1 MRSTR
6 VRRAA
11 MIGTA
16 AVLLVAPC
24 VALAQAEPT
33 APTPALPADMVAAI
47 QRDLGLSPAQYLEQ
61 AETGQELLRFAD
73 TLRGK
78 FPTAFAGVWL
88 DAAGAPLVGLA
99 DGPDKA
105 AARTAVEAAGYQV
118 KDQSR
123 SEQTLHDLL
132 GQVNGWIQQLP
143 APLAGL
149 INGTKID
156 PAANDIALEVKDTAE
171 GQGLQLPDFL
181 GFVRVAKGPGGSSDL
196 PGLGSLGSSDPT
208 KPTTTKP
215 TEPTTTK
222 PTEPTTTKPTEPT
235 TTNPGASTITLNPVT
250 GAKVGKAITLTV
262 KVNPAAEGGD
272 VLFEEVVNGANP
284 EPIASGVMVGADGTA
299 TTEWMPETAGKV
311 TVKATFSGRDGVTGS
326 TTTQEVTVAKADSN
340 TVASTIALSPV
351 TGAKVGKLATVTAR
365 VTPAAAGGNVVF
377 EDDKNSYEEVPVGAD
392 GTATMEWLP
401 ETAGKVT
408 MRAIFSGRNGVTGS
422 TTTAQVTVAKADA
435 TTTTKPTT
443 TTPKP
448 PADAVMGGQHYFTGE
463 TRNVSCSFGFNGT
476 NGDGEVVNISA
487 GHCDFHR
494 ENVGGLNATKAAMG
508 QNFIGEFDKAVVDGG
523 DYAVIKIYDGVAKRF
538 QNNLVD
544 TYGGDPLRITGTAD
558 PVVGA
563 PACKSGNTTGF
574 TCGKITG
581 VNEWIINSMV
591 RVPNGFVTT
600 ACTIPGDSGGA
611 IVTGTK
617 ALGITSATNGDCDD
631 KSKGFGTPIN
641 SILAATPGL
650 KVRTN

>member
-33 APTPALPADMVAAI
+33 APAPALPADMVAAI

-88 DAAGAPLVGLA
+88 DAAGTPLVGLA
-99 DGPDKA
+99 EGPDKA

-123 SEQTLHDLL
+123 SERTLHDLL
-132 GQVNGWIQQLP
+132 GQVNGWVLQLP
-143 APLAGL
+143 APLAAL
-149 INGTKID
+149 INGTAID

-196 PGLGSLGSSDPT
+196 PGFGSLGSSDPT

-222 PTEPTTTKPTEPT
+222 PTEPTTTEPT
-235 TTNPGASTITLNPVT
+235 KPAEPSTTTLNPVT
-250 GAKVGKAITLTV
+250 GAKVGKASTLTV

-284 EPIASGVMVGADGTA
+284 EPIASGVSVGADGTA
-299 TTEWMPETAGKV
+299 TTEWMPEIAGKV

-326 TTTQEVTVAKADSN
+326 TTT
-340 TVASTIALSPV
+340 
-351 TGAKVGKLATVTAR
+351 
-365 VTPAAAGGNVVF
+365 
-377 EDDKNSYEEVPVGAD
+377 
-392 GTATMEWLP
+392 
-401 ETAGKVT
+401 
-408 MRAIFSGRNGVTGS
+408 
-422 TTTAQVTVAKADA
+422 AQVSVAKADA
-435 TTTTKPTT
+435 TTTTKPTTTKPTT

-463 TRNVSCSFGFNGT
+463 TRNVNCSFGFNGT
-476 NGDGEVVNISA
+476 DGDGNTVNISA

-494 ENVGGLNATKAAMG
+494 ENVGGWNATKAAMG
-508 QNFIGEFDKAVVDGG
+508 QDFIGEFDKAVVDGG

-544 TYGGDPLRITGTAD
+544 TYGGDPLPITGTAD

-617 ALGITSATNGDCDD
+617 ALGITSASSGECGD

-641 SILAATPGL
+641 SILKANPGL